1 MTKDTSDPTHGGRP
15 PSRQL
20 PPVAWAAPAPLKSVP
35 PKLAPRKSA
44 TRIRLWWWWVIG
56 GVALIGAAFL
66 VFGVP

>member
-35 PKLAPRKSA
+35 PKLAPRRMPWLFWLLLAVIAVGLSA
-44 TRIRLWWWWVIG
+44 LIWIG
-56 GVALIGAAFL
+56 G
-66 VFGVP
+66 